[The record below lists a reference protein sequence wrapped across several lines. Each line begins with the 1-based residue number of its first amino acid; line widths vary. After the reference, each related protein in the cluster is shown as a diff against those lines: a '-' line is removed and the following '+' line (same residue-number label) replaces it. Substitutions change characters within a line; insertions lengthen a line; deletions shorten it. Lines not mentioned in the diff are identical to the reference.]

1 MGKKGKKR
9 YFVLGKKASV
19 FFDPVTRLK
28 VTSTDTS
35 KPDETD
41 APLSKR
47 VKMALE
53 AGHIKSLDGPTDAPE
68 TDTSEDK
75 DDTPKELTVEALKS
89 VKAKDLAKAH
99 SGEEFMTFYKEN
111 YEVSEEDE
119 KAFEK
124 MNKTAKAKFLQDA
137 EEEGED
143 DE

>member
-9 YFVLGKKASV
+9 YFVLGKKASI

-35 KPDETD
+35 KPDETE

-47 VKMALE
+47 IKMALE
-53 AGHIKSLDGPTDAPE
+53 AGHIKQLEGPTDAPQTE
-68 TDTSEDK
+68 NTEEDEK
-75 DDTPKELTVEALKS
+75 SKELTVEALKT
-89 VKAKDLAKAH
+89 VKAKDLGKAH
-99 SGEEFMTFYKEN
+99 SAEEFMAFYKEN

-119 KAFEK
+119 KAFAK
-124 MNKTAKAKFLQDA
+124 MNKTEKAKFLQDA
-137 EEEGED
+137 EAED